1 MTGHMKKNIAIV
13 AGGDS
18 GEYEISINSAAVVKK
33 HLDPGLFN
41 VYPVHIRGA
50 EWFYIPDRGE
60 RIKVNKEDF
69 SFMLNNKRVPIDC
82 VFNAIHGTPG
92 EDGKLQGYFDLLG
105 IPYTSS
111 GQATSAL
118 TFNKYFC
125 NRYVSTFGVK
135 ISRSILLGRN
145 EAYKEDEILQSVSLP
160 CFVKP
165 NCGGSSVGISRV
177 SVKARLADAIQLALR
192 EDDQVMIEESIP
204 GREITCG
211 IITYKGRVR
220 PLPLTEIVSKK
231 EFFDYDAKYRGMAEE
246 LTPAP
251 VLAETA
257 AICRKTSVLLYEKL
271 NCRGMVRFD
280 YIFNNEGLVFLEAN
294 TVPGLSEASIVPQ
307 QALADGISL
316 RELFTEAVLN
326 ALGGR

>member
-1 MTGHMKKNIAIV
+1 MKKNIAIV

-18 GEYEISINSAAVVKK
+18 GEYEISINSAVVVKK
-33 HLDPGLFN
+33 HLDPDLFN
-41 VYPVHIRGA
+41 LYPVHIKGA
-50 EWFYIPDRGE
+50 EWYYVPDHGN

-69 SFMLNNKRVPIDC
+69 SISLDDKIVKIDC
-82 VFNAIHGTPG
+82 VFIAIHGTPG
-92 EDGKLQGYFDLLG
+92 EDGKLQGYFDLLR
-105 IPYTSS
+105 IPYTSC

-135 ISRSILLGRN
+135 ISRSIILDSKIP
-145 EAYKEDEILQSVSLP
+145 YKEDEILEAVSLP

-165 NCGGSSVGISRV
+165 NCGGSSVGTSRV
-177 SVKARLADAIQLALR
+177 SERSRLADAIRLAFK
-192 EDDQVMIEESIP
+192 EDDQVMIEQFIP

-211 IITYKGRVR
+211 VITHKGRIR

-251 VLAETA
+251 VPDEIA
-257 AICRKTSVLLYEKL
+257 AACRETSVLLYEKL
-271 NCRGMVRFD
+271 NCKGMVRFD

-294 TVPGLSEASIVPQ
+294 TVPGLSEASIVPK
-307 QALADGISL
+307 QALAEGISL

-326 ALGGR
+326 ALNNR